1 MAFMASMRASGKG
14 LNSAGLQRAKQLLQ
28 EETRVG
34 NHAEIRLEHLA
45 NLRALDVH
53 VNELALAAIDR
64 DAAGVAIAEAAAHR
78 QHQVAVQEHAVAQR
92 LADLNA
98 HVSGVQAMGEGHAA
112 LGHVGLNDRYVKR
125 FRHVDQR
132 GFAFGQGHA
141 AAHDEN
147 GRLGLGEHFDDL
159 GDLRVG
165 GAGLLDGQRLVGV
178 NIEIDFRLLNV
189 QGQIEQNRAGLSGA
203 HQMERLTK
211 NAGQFGRVGDAVG
224 LLGDGLADF
233 GDVDALEGI
242 LVQLPGVGLPGD
254 GQEGDGIDVR
264 RVEAGGEIGRAGPGG
279 ADGQRD
285 FVAGAIVRVRRVGA
299 GFLMAHAI
307 VGDRRA
313 VEVFIDRVDARAG
326 DAERVGNSFFD
337 EDLD

>member
-1 MAFMASMRASGKG
+1 MAFMASMRGVREG
-14 LNSAGLQRAKQLLQ
+14 LEFRGLQRAKQLLQ
-28 EETRVG
+28 EEARVG

-53 VNELALAAIDR
+53 VNEFALAAIDR

-112 LGHVGLNDRYVKR
+112 LGHVGLNDRYVQR

-211 NAGQFGRVGDAVG
+211 NAGQSR
-224 LLGDGLADF
+224 
-233 GDVDALEGI
+233 
-242 LVQLPGVGLPGD
+242 P
-254 GQEGDGIDVR
+254 R
-264 RVEAGGEIGRAGPGG
+264 R
-279 ADGQRD
+279 
-285 FVAGAIVRVRRVGA
+285 
-299 GFLMAHAI
+299 
-307 VGDRRA
+307 
-313 VEVFIDRVDARAG
+313 
-326 DAERVGNSFFD
+326 
-337 EDLD
+337 